1 MEPNASKTDTVLL
14 IDDDELIRQSIAAY
28 LSDSGFDLLQADDG
42 PSGMEMVQ
50 RFSPDVVLLDLRM
63 PEMDGLEVLDRLRQA
78 DAELPIIV
86 VTGAGVLK
94 DAVEALRMGAFD
106 FISKPIID
114 MAILEHS
121 IRKALE
127 HTRLRAENRRY
138 HEHLEGEIH
147 KRTRDLELRSSE
159 LERSNRR
166 LQSEMIE
173 RRRTESAL
181 HQSQSQLTD
190 IIAVFEG
197 FIYTVNRSYELQ
209 FMNPKLMACVEHAPP
224 GSICHRVLYEQPEPC
239 PWCPLPR
246 VLDGH
251 TVRTELTS
259 TRDGRW
265 YYAIYSPQE
274 SAAGQIEGCQAIV
287 IDIHERRQAEESL
300 RQREAFLRE
309 QNERLRLSLRG
320 TVRFGNIIGKSPAM
334 HRVYRTI
341 LKAAGSSA
349 NVIVYGE
356 SGTGKELV
364 ARTIHELSDRGSQP
378 FVPVNCGAIPE
389 NLIESEFFGYQKGA
403 FTGADRDKGGFLS
416 AADGGTLFLD
426 EVGEINPNLQIKL
439 LRAIDGGG
447 FNPLGSNLLIKPDI
461 RIIAATN
468 RDLAQRIQQG
478 HFRKDF
484 YYRIHV
490 VPIALPPLRERRED
504 IPLLIHH
511 FLQIFGDESK
521 LQSIP
526 NATMKAMQKYDWPG
540 NVRELQNAVRQYI
553 ALQEMDVIA
562 NLQIQQPPGCLV
574 DENVLSELGSNHSLA
589 GAVHHFE
596 RRYIEHMLEVHK
608 WHRSKVAG
616 VLGIDRRTLF
626 RKMKELGL
634 L

>member
-1 MEPNASKTDTVLL
+1 MQTDESKTATVLL
-14 IDDDELIRQSIAAY
+14 IDDDELVRQSIAAY

-42 PSGMEMVQ
+42 PSGLEMVQ
-50 RFSPDVVLLDLRM
+50 RLSPDVVLLDLRM

-78 DAELPIIV
+78 DEELPVIV

-106 FISKPIID
+106 FISKPIVD

-127 HTRLRAENRRY
+127 RTRLRRENRRY
-138 HEHLEGEIH
+138 HEHLEDEIRNRTADLES
-147 KRTRDLELRSSE
+147 RTRE

-166 LQSEMIE
+166 LQSEMLE

-181 HQSQSQLTD
+181 HQSRSQVTD

-209 FMNPKLMACVEHAPP
+209 FVNPKLTACIELARP
-224 GSICHRVLYEQPEPC
+224 GNICHRSLYELAAPC

-246 VLDGH
+246 VLDGY
-251 TVRTELTS
+251 TARTELVS

-265 YYAIYSPQE
+265 YYGIYSPLE
-274 SAAGQIEGCQAIV
+274 SEPGRIDGCQAIV
-287 IDIHERRQAEESL
+287 IDIHERKQAEESL
-300 RQREAFLRE
+300 RRKEAFLRE
-309 QNERLRLSLRG
+309 QNERLRSSLQG

-334 HRVYRTI
+334 HRVYRAI
-341 LKAAGSSA
+341 LKAAGSGA

-364 ARTIHELSDRGSQP
+364 ARTIHELSERGNQP

-403 FTGADRDKGGFLS
+403 FTGADRDKAGYLS
-416 AADGGTLFLD
+416 TADGGTLFLD
-426 EVGEINPNLQIKL
+426 EVGEINSNLQIKL

-447 FNPLGSNLLIKPDI
+447 FTPLGGNQLIRPDI

-490 VPIALPPLRERRED
+490 IPIALPPLRERRED

-511 FLQIFGDESK
+511 FLQIFGEEGK

-526 NATMKAMQKYDWPG
+526 NSTMKAMQKYDWPG

-562 NLQIQQPPGCLV
+562 NLQIQQPPEAFIDDSV
-574 DENVLSELGSNHSLA
+574 TELAAGRTLA
-589 GAVHHFE
+589 KTVQQFE
-596 RRYIEHMLEVHK
+596 RRYIERLLEEHK
-608 WHRSKVAG
+608 WHRSRVAG